1 MSVSYLFAVDGGP
14 AQALSNLTLNPDF
27 VWADCDCV
35 TNAAHWRDFFAK
47 RGSTA
52 RGLIVGTS
60 RSGHGAFAEAQCR
73 LAAKQMGLPI
83 VAIEDYPGNYKHVEG
98 GAANLLIVESSLAAR
113 AARQR
118 LGEACPATESG
129 ASFRYDTLR
138 NTEFRARA
146 QDPVLGDT
154 LLWAGQPE
162 TGDTLIS
169 LRRLLPHISALGMKL
184 LFRAHSRDFGY
195 LNGAYRRIFALYP
208 GTVHDV
214 SSLGL
219 ETVIEMRPRLT
230 LTHFS
235 SLAIELGFLG
245 IPSMHVLFAD
255 AGGARLLQQS
265 EYETPHICEA
275 GGSVKICT
283 AFEIEQALANS
294 VFDQPSR
301 HLLMQRFNAFYDVVT
316 PQLPFVI
323 SRIERFFRTNQ
334 LDRGDLK

>member
-1 MSVSYLFAVDGGP
+1 M
-14 AQALSNLTLNPDF
+14 
-27 VWADCDCV
+27 
-35 TNAAHWRDFFAK
+35 
-47 RGSTA
+47 
-52 RGLIVGTS
+52 
-60 RSGHGAFAEAQCR
+60 E
-73 LAAKQMGLPI
+73 LPI
-83 VAIEDYPGNYKHVEG
+83 VAIEDYPGNYQDVPG

-129 ASFRYDTLR
+129 ASVRYDTLR
-138 NTEFRARA
+138 NTENRAGA
-146 QDPVLGDT
+146 LAPVSGDV

-162 TGDTLIS
+162 TKDTLIS
-169 LRRLLPHISALGMKL
+169 LCRLLPHISALGMRL

-195 LNGAYRRIFALYP
+195 LSGAYRGIFALYP
-208 GTVHDV
+208 STVRDV

-219 ETVIEMRPRLT
+219 ETVIGMRPRLT

-265 EYETPHICEA
+265 EYDTPHICEA

-283 AFEIEQALANS
+283 ATEIEQALARS

-301 HLLMQRFNAFYDVVT
+301 QLLMQRFNAFYDVVT

-323 SRIERFFRTNQ
+323 SCIERFFRSNQ
-334 LDRGDLK
+334 LDRGDIK